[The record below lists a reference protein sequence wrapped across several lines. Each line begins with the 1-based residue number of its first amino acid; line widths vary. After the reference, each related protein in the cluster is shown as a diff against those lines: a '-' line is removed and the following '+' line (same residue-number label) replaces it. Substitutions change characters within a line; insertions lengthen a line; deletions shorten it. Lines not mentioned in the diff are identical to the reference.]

1 VNRRWAFPVEAIDAT
16 ASDDTGTRLSAHI
29 ASLAATS
36 VSATGQWACGSTTDG
51 TGDRYVYAY
60 VCSGH
65 NDNYGDYSHLYLQQH
80 AGLVTYTSLNYD
92 RVWSGDPDNI
102 LGYYNYYS
110 NTITTGTGALVP
122 YGPAVQVGLSVMS
135 AGTIDGIYVTV
146 PIGSTST
153 TRYDNPLMCGVDTFS
168 WASLA
173 WCSEYHDVMTS
184 RFGVVVAGSW
194 P

>member
-1 VNRRWAFPVEAIDAT
+1 
-16 ASDDTGTRLSAHI
+16 
-29 ASLAATS
+29 
-36 VSATGQWACGSTTDG
+36 
-51 TGDRYVYAY
+51 
-60 VCSGH
+60 
-65 NDNYGDYSHLYLQQH
+65 
-80 AGLVTYTSLNYD
+80 
-92 RVWSGDPDNI
+92 
-102 LGYYNYYS
+102 
-110 NTITTGTGALVP
+110 
-122 YGPAVQVGLSVMS
+122 MS